1 MKMNDRNGN
10 DKKMSFEAHHHQI
23 SSDVKRADLQIHV
36 DGASGVRVSD
46 T

>member
-1 MKMNDRNGN
+1 MNDRNGN

-23 SSDVKRADLQIHV
+23 SDVKRADLQIHV